1 VIAFKGMNGPGFP
14 TARAVAPRI
23 KEHFIRYLAAGVPGA
38 PPAPL
43 TEDIEAVIDAG
54 FWASLKREEGY
65 IPKISLALVPPEAV
79 TRPMFFAHPLTL
91 DPQKLVRLAP
101 AVERPGIHL
110 GVWRREG
117 RLEVWG
123 TTRSI
128 PRSSFVLEVAAP
140 GLLVVKHHRGDA
152 GKYIN
157 VAVLEGDQIKLI
169 DEHAS
174 TMPDCPAMLSS
185 LLGFSENGTWNGS
198 VDVLVDLAVSMRGHG
213 RGGIIL
219 IVPGATETWTE
230 SIVQPIPYA
239 VLPPYTGL
247 TDLLA
252 RDAAERGER
261 AWDEEL
267 EDTVNAIAGLT
278 AVDGATILNDRCEL
292 LAFGAKITRRKGW
305 AVVEQAAITEPIE
318 GGEAAV
324 VSTSQLG
331 GTRHLSAAQFVHDQ
345 RDALALVASQDGRF
359 TMFAW
364 SACEE
369 RVHAHR
375 VETLLL

>member
-1 VIAFKGMNGPGFP
+1 VIAFQGMNGPGFP

-23 KEHFIRYLAAGVPGA
+23 HEHFARHLAGGGL
-38 PPAPL
+38 PL
-43 TEDIEAVIDAG
+43 PLVDDIEAVIDAG

-79 TRPMFFAHPLTL
+79 ARPMYFATPLTL

-110 GVWRREG
+110 GVWRHNG

-157 VAVLEGDQIKLI
+157 VAVLEGDQIKMI
-169 DEHAS
+169 DERAS
-174 TMPDCPAMLSS
+174 TVPDCPAMLSS
-185 LLGFSENGTWNGS
+185 LLGFSENGTWNGP
-198 VDVLVDLAVSMRGHG
+198 VDVLIDLAVSMRAHG

-219 IVPGATETWTE
+219 FVPTAKDTWAE
-230 SIVQPIPYA
+230 SIVHPIPYA
-239 VLPPYTGL
+239 VLPSYNGL
-247 TDLLA
+247 TDLLM
-252 RDAAERGER
+252 RGEAERAER
-261 AWDEEL
+261 AWEEEL

-292 LAFGAKITRRKGW
+292 LAFGAKIVRRKGW

-324 VSTSQLG
+324 VTTAQLG

-364 SACEE
+364 SECEE

-375 VETLLL
+375 VEALLL